1 MFGHSSKIAELKEQ
15 HELELDQLR
24 QEIQLQNQKILELET
39 PNFIEDKQTN
49 KLVNTLLNSYEHG
62 NKFLQKTVDSPLLML
77 QDINNLTTTT
87 GVKMAD
93 VESETNAIAS
103 SVDKIQEYTLA
114 LGDDSTSLNESV
126 TAISDIIGL
135 IKDISD
141 QTNLLA
147 LNAAIEA
154 ARAGEHGRGFAVV
167 ADEVRKLAERTQ
179 KATSEVE
186 ININSLKQNTNSMVE
201 ISQTFNEETSKV
213 TNILEEFNI
222 SIQLVMENSSIIKD
236 KTQYVTDELQVNVG
250 KIDHI
255 SLKVQAYRAML
266 SENSAD
272 ILDENSCRFGK
283 WYTTATDTFLKGNS
297 KLSTI
302 TKHHTNVHQ
311 GLQEAVKLQLDAKYE
326 EALSRILN
334 VEESSENAFNDL
346 FEIVKASQK

>member
-39 PNFIEDKQTN
+39 PNFVEDKKTN
-49 KLVNTLLNSYEHG
+49 KLVNTLLNSYENG

-93 VESETNAIAS
+93 VESETNAIAC

-126 TAISDIIGL
+126 TAISDIIRL

>member
-1 MFGHSSKIAELKEQ
+1 
-15 HELELDQLR
+15 
-24 QEIQLQNQKILELET
+24 
-39 PNFIEDKQTN
+39 
-49 KLVNTLLNSYEHG
+49 
-62 NKFLQKTVDSPLLML
+62 ML